1 MKKIIISL
9 LLILLFTIC
18 LPITAVAA
26 EGSDTYSQIDKYLQR
41 SAKAANLPGMSVII
55 VDKNS
60 VLFSNTYGNCDSI
73 DTPFIIGSMSKS
85 FTAVSIMQLVEQ
97 GKIYIDN
104 SMQAYLPDV
113 AYGDK
118 ITVRQLLNQT
128 SGLGEYQRLS
138 NIKITASYGT
148 HQYANVN
155 YCLLGKIIEKVS
167 GMSYEEYVTENIFKP
182 LDMKASAA
190 SLLKSNA
197 SGLISGYRNFFGIP
211 ISGKPDYPSKNSW
224 SQVPAGYISSS
235 APDMGKYLQMYLSGG
250 ENIIS
255 PESVKTVFY
264 DNVAAKSDKSYYYG
278 MGWSLSKEY
287 EEPILGHSGL
297 VENYMSNMFILPEC
311 GIGVVL
317 LANTNDYLVAD
328 NMFSTI
334 SKSIVLMLMNKN
346 SILLSR
352 NSYLI
357 SHLLIDGMY
366 LAIFLIAL
374 LPFFLLKR
382 YKNKLMLQK
391 TGKRIIAISCLHIV
405 LPTALLM
412 SPRVL
417 DTPLWVVRYYVP
429 DLFLTLL
436 ISASLLY
443 IGGIIKVRCLYKAR
457 SKNCSMQ
464 SNKYH
469 S

>member
-9 LLILLFTIC
+9 LVILSFALC
-18 LPITAVAA
+18 LPVTANATS
-26 EGSDTYSQIDKYLQR
+26 GSGTYSQIDNYLLK
-41 SAKAANLPGMSVII
+41 SVKLANIPGMSVII
-55 VDKNS
+55 VDKDN
-60 VLFSNTYGNCDSI
+60 VLFSNTYGNCNSI

-85 FTAVSIMQLVEQ
+85 FTAVSILQLVEQ
-97 GKIYIDN
+97 GKVNIDN
-104 SMQAYLPDV
+104 NMQAYLPDV

-138 NIKITASYGT
+138 NMKITTSYGS

-155 YCLLGKIIEKVS
+155 YCLLGKVIESVS

-190 SLLKSNA
+190 SLQKSKA

-235 APDMGKYLQMYLSGG
+235 ATDMGKYLQMYLSGG
-250 ENIIS
+250 DNIIS
-255 PESVKTVFY
+255 SESVITVFY
-264 DNVAAKSDKSYYYG
+264 DNVEAKSEKSYYYG

-297 VENYMSNMFILPEC
+297 VENYMSNMFILPES

-346 SILLSR
+346 PILISR

-374 LPFFLLKR
+374 LPFILLKR
-382 YKNKLMLQK
+382 YKNKLMLK
-391 TGKRIIAISCLHIV
+391 NKGKSILAVCSLHII

-412 SPRVL
+412 SPRIF
-417 DTPLWVVRYYVP
+417 DAPLWVVRYYVP

-443 IGGIIKVRCLYKAR
+443 IGGVIKVRCLYRTKSENINR
-457 SKNCSMQ
+457 R
-464 SNKYH
+464 
-469 S
+469 